1 MKKHALAL
9 LCALTLLLGAVPSAV
24 ALEGDTLRH
33 ADALATLNLV
43 KGTGDDYAL
52 EVPVTRA
59 QAAVL
64 LVRLAGAEADAA
76 NDTWIS
82 GFRDVPAWAHR
93 EISHAARLGW
103 VKGVS
108 ANYFQPSS
116 PVTADAWCTMLLR
129 ILGYSDENGDFSVS
143 DAAAFAQRIGLV
155 SRSYTGTMTRGDAF
169 ETMYDALTFSYQD
182 GSGTVISRLIGSGT
196 CTRAAASALGLLDR
210 ELTAREVAD
219 RHMPAVFCLDTYE
232 TQKEIDAK
240 EPSANASGFFISA
253 AGLAITNY
261 HSIEDSI
268 HATATLATGEVY
280 PVEEVIYYDTGIDIA
295 VLRISR
301 TSTEGKSTSAFAY
314 LELAGTDDI
323 CAGDTVYTLG
333 NPLGLGLAVSSGII
347 SATAR
352 DVERYTLSCVMNTAD
367 ISHGSSG
374 GALLNVY
381 GRVIAVTSGAYTYGN
396 NMYLAVPVD
405 PVMGADLAVPG
416 KPLVEVV
423 KIEAAKA
430 KD

>member
-1 MKKHALAL
+1 MKKRILAL
-9 LCALTLLLGAVPSAV
+9 FCALSLLLSAVPSAA
-24 ALEGDTLRH
+24 ALKGDTLRH
-33 ADALATLNLV
+33 TDALATLNLV

-76 NDTWIS
+76 KDTWIS
-82 GFRDVPAWAHR
+82 GFRDVPTWVRR

-108 ANYFQPSS
+108 IDRFRPDS

-129 ILGYSDENGDFSVS
+129 MLGYSDKNGDFTVS

-155 SRSYTGTMTRGDAF
+155 SRSYTGTMTRGDMF

-182 GSGTVISRLIGSGT
+182 GSGTVISRLIHSGT
-196 CTRAAASALGLLDR
+196 CTRAAANALGLLDR

-219 RHMPAVFCLDTYE
+219 RHTAAVFCLDTYK

-253 AGLAITNY
+253 DGLAVTNY

-301 TSTEGKSTSAFAY
+301 TSTAHKTTSSFAY

-323 CAGDTVYTLG
+323 RAGDTVYTLG

-352 DVERYTLSCVMNTAD
+352 DVERYTLPCVMNTAD
-367 ISHGSSG
+367 ISQGSSG

-381 GRVIAVTSGAYTYGN
+381 GQVIAVTSGAYTYGN

-405 PVMGADLAVPG
+405 PAMKADLTAPG
-416 KPLVEVV
+416 KSLAEV
-423 KIEAAKA
+423 AKLEA
-430 KD
+430 KDSK